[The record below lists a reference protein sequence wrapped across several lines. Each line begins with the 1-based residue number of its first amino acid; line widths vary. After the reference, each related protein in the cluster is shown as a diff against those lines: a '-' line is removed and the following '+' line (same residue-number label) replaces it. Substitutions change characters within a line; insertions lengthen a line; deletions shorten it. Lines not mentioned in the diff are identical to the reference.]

1 MPTRRLKIKVED
13 KTMAIVTISRQA
25 GSLGDEIAR
34 SAADKLGYRY
44 IEKNQISET
53 LSKLGFSVSD
63 VDKYDEKKP
72 SVWQTLSIQ
81 KKLFAHLIQAAV
93 YELAKEQDAVIVG
106 RGGQI
111 ILKDIPGALHV
122 RVIAPY
128 AERVTRLM
136 EEMRCEEKNAQRI
149 IRRSDRDSS
158 GYLATYFDADWDDSA
173 LYDLVINTR
182 TISPDTGVRMITG
195 AVEALESAK
204 SPSVSETL
212 NDRALTHK
220 ARAALI
226 AFDGLEIVNLVVEKG
241 VVTLSGLVRSSVIK
255 DNCAKTLATIEG
267 IASIN
272 NQLNVADNTKIY

>member
-1 MPTRRLKIKVED
+1 
-13 KTMAIVTISRQA
+13 MAIVTISRQK
-25 GSLGDEIAR
+25 GSLGDEIAK

-72 SVWQTLSIQ
+72 SVWRTLSIQ

-93 YELAKEQDAVIVG
+93 YELAAEQNVVIVG

-111 ILKDIPGALHV
+111 ILKDIPGVIHV

-136 EEMRCEEKNAQRI
+136 EEMRCEEKIAERV

-182 TISPDTGVRMITG
+182 TITLDTGVRMVTG
-195 AVEALESAK
+195 GVEALETTK
-204 SPSVSETL
+204 SPSVPENL
-212 NDRALTHK
+212 IDRALTHK

-226 AFDGLEIVNLVVEKG
+226 GFDGVEIVNLVVEKR
-241 VVTLSGLVRSSVIK
+241 VATLSGLVRSSVIK
-255 DNCAKTLATIEG
+255 DNCAKTLSNIEG
-267 IASIN
+267 IASVN
-272 NQLNVADNTKIY
+272 NQLNVADNAKVY